1 VQVVSEEQ
9 VRQLEPQE
17 RQLLWD
23 RYLPAL
29 HTEHW
34 LLPVQVAQPASQDTQ
49 VSIPERVVE

>member
-1 VQVVSEEQ
+1 MQVVSEEQ